1 MLMARMKDPQDWQA
15 PFWGSM
21 PLRNESLGIFSF
33 PPEYIETLQAPGLVG
48 WGHLA
53 GSRGVLVG
61 LLGPVSFYTCFCDVE
76 SRESGS

>member
-1 MLMARMKDPQDWQA
+1 MKDPQDWQA

-48 WGHLA
+48 WGHLV
-53 GSRGVLVG
+53 GSRGVLAAGV
-61 LLGPVSFYTCFCDVE
+61 CW
-76 SRESGS
+76 